1 MELGFEGTFQQTLW
15 KNFAGTI
22 DMLDVIVKICP
33 EEVWQK
39 EKRIYY
45 MTYHTVIFL
54 DYYLTTP
61 VAAFTAMLPYH
72 LGDPENLPAGAVDDV
87 IPDKH
92 YTREEVRACIASARV
107 KCRKLCLQDLSVM
120 NARWI
125 QPEEVDLHGLCPGL
139 VVNYS
144 VLEILFYNF
153 RHVQHHVGQ
162 LNLLLR
168 EEANLAADWVAMG
181 E

>member
-1 MELGFEGTFQQTLW
+1 MDLGFSGTFQQTLW
-15 KNFAGTI
+15 RNFGAVI
-22 DMLDVIVKICP
+22 DMLDDIVKICP

-39 EKRIYY
+39 ENRIYY

-54 DYYLTTP
+54 DYYLTRP
-61 VAAFTAMLPYH
+61 VAAFRPILPYH
-72 LGDPENLPAGAVDDV
+72 LADTEKLPAGAVDDV

-92 YTREEVRACIASARV
+92 YTREEVRACIASARA

-120 NARWI
+120 NVRWI
-125 QPEEVDLHGLCPGL
+125 LPEEVDLHGLCPGL

-144 VLEILFYNF
+144 IQEILFYNF

-162 LNLLLR
+162 LNMLLR
-168 EEANLAADWVAMG
+168 EKAGVAADWVAMV